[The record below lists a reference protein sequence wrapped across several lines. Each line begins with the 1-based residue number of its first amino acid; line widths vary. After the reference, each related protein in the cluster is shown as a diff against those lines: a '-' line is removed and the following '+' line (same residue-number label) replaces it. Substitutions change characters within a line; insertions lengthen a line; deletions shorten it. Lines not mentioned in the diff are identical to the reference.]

1 MLKIRTEIYKINK
14 ALLDVKPVVC
24 GFYFSD
30 NFWSL
35 NRPILLYVFKYAAC
49 TSATCQINYNFK
61 NVQASQ
67 NTNLT
72 ILQITKALK
81 KSSTKWKQMVLYFI
95 EIKTN

>member
-1 MLKIRTEIYKINK
+1 MLNQLFVDFISVTIF
-14 ALLDVKPVVC
+14 L
-24 GFYFSD
+24 
-30 NFWSL
+30 SL

-72 ILQITKALK
+72 ILQIIKALK
-81 KSSTKWKQMVLYFI
+81 KSSTK
-95 EIKTN
+95 